1 MVTWVLGLSVF
12 GAEPCRAVTIGG
24 WTPGIRA
31 LVGGRLLPCGC
42 LTGRYETSSQELA
55 EIVDAAGSHCASG
68 HRTNAVLSLRRVS
81 V

>member
-1 MVTWVLGLSVF
+1 MLTWVLGLAAF
-12 GAEPCRAVTIGG
+12 GQKPRRAVTIGG

-42 LTGRYETSSQELA
+42 LTGLYETSSQELA

-68 HRTNAVLSLRRVS
+68 HLTNAVLSLRRGPV
-81 V
+81 